1 MLINTAPD
9 DFEEIATDL
18 VFPPDGDISRM
29 MCVNLSIVLDEFVE
43 DTEIFN
49 VTISTSDTSV
59 IISKLI
65 SDVFIL
71 DDSGKSCKTC
81 RRVAKVD

>member
-1 MLINTAPD
+1 MNTAPD
-9 DFEEIATDL
+9 DFEENTTDL
-18 VFPPDGDISRM
+18 LFPPDGDISRM
-29 MCVNLSIVLDEFVE
+29 LCVNLSIVPDVLVE

-59 IISKLI
+59 IISKPT

-71 DDSGKSCKTC
+71 DDSGKSCETC
-81 RRVAKVD
+81 RIVAKVD

>member
-1 MLINTAPD
+1 MNTAPD
-9 DFEEIATDL
+9 DFEENTTDL

-29 MCVNLSIVLDEFVE
+29 LCVNLSIVPDVLVE

-59 IISKLI
+59 IISKPT

-71 DDSGKSCKTC
+71 DDSGKSRETC
-81 RRVAKVD
+81 RIVAKVD

>member
-1 MLINTAPD
+1 MNTAPD
-9 DFEEIATDL
+9 DFEEITTDL
-18 VFPPDGDISRM
+18 SFPPDGDMSRM
-29 MCVNLSIVLDEFVE
+29 LCVNLSIVPDELVE

-59 IISKLI
+59 IISKPT

-71 DDSGKSCKTC
+71 DDSGKSCETY

>member
-1 MLINTAPD
+1 MNTAPD
-9 DFEEIATDL
+9 DFEENTTDL

-29 MCVNLSIVLDEFVE
+29 LCVNLSIVPDVLVE

-59 IISKLI
+59 IISKPT

-71 DDSGKSCKTC
+71 DDSGKSCETC
-81 RRVAKVD
+81 GIVAKVD